1 MVKVHVEVVSVRMT
15 LAMYDALEQV
25 AVAHGLTTID
35 NKPNLGAAARMLL
48 ATSLDAGG
56 GALIDETLKNNIRNE
71 MLQRVNAATKRFIN
85 DLSEV
90 MK

>member
-1 MVKVHVEVVSVRMT
+1 MLE
-15 LAMYDALEQV
+15 ALEQV
-25 AVAHGLTTID
+25 ALFHNLLTID

-48 ATSLDAGG
+48 ATTLDGG
-56 GALIDETLKNNIRNE
+56 TGILIDETLKNNIRNE

-85 DLSEV
+85 DLSAV